1 MCSPGWGNLVA
12 IDWNDLPVGR
22 NLTAKFL
29 KNVKSPPC
37 LPLPRRLN
45 IDRCITYK
53 FPSSVHSSHYTPG
66 FDMCPCSL
74 TFGNDNRCVVVVI
87 IIIIIYFFFLPQ
99 LLFPESSAFS
109 PENFKFLK
117 CWWRGLPPPP
127 PLLRPGPYAF
137 GLDSVA
143 CTMQSQ
149 FFVVLFF
156 LVLFRARWA
165 IQRTMVLNNL
175 NITFR

>member
-1 MCSPGWGNLVA
+1 MSNPHP
-12 IDWNDLPVGR
+12 I
-22 NLTAKFL
+22 
-29 KNVKSPPC
+29 PC

-45 IDRCITYK
+45 IDRCIIDK

-87 IIIIIYFFFLPQ
+87 IIIIFLPQ

-109 PENFKFLK
+109 PEKFQFLK
-117 CWWRGLPPPP
+117 GSGRPPPPPP
-127 PLLRPGPYAF
+127 PLLRPGAYAF

>member
-1 MCSPGWGNLVA
+1 MSNPHP
-12 IDWNDLPVGR
+12 I
-22 NLTAKFL
+22 
-29 KNVKSPPC
+29 PC

-45 IDRCITYK
+45 IDRYIIDK

-74 TFGNDNRCVVVVI
+74 TFGNNNRCVVVVI
-87 IIIIIYFFFLPQ
+87 IIIIFLPQ

-109 PENFKFLK
+109 PKNFKFLK
-117 CWWRGLPPPP
+117 SSGRCLPPPP
-127 PLLRPGPYAF
+127 ALLRPGAYAF

-149 FFVVLFF
+149 VFVVLFF

>member
-1 MCSPGWGNLVA
+1 MSNPHPL
-12 IDWNDLPVGR
+12 
-22 NLTAKFL
+22 
-29 KNVKSPPC
+29 PC

-45 IDRCITYK
+45 IDRCIIDK

-87 IIIIIYFFFLPQ
+87 IIIIIFLPQ

-117 CWWRGLPPPP
+117 SSGRCLPSPPPT
-127 PLLRPGPYAF
+127 LLRPGAYAF

>member
-1 MCSPGWGNLVA
+1 MSNPHP
-12 IDWNDLPVGR
+12 I
-22 NLTAKFL
+22 
-29 KNVKSPPC
+29 PC
-37 LPLPRRLN
+37 LPLPRRLS
-45 IDRCITYK
+45 IDRCIIYK

-87 IIIIIYFFFLPQ
+87 IIIIFFLPQ

-117 CWWRGLPPPP
+117 SWGRCLPPPPP

>member
-1 MCSPGWGNLVA
+1 
-12 IDWNDLPVGR
+12 
-22 NLTAKFL
+22 
-29 KNVKSPPC
+29 
-37 LPLPRRLN
+37 
-45 IDRCITYK
+45 
-53 FPSSVHSSHYTPG
+53 
-66 FDMCPCSL
+66 MCPCSL
-74 TFGNDNRCVVVVI
+74 TFGNDNRCVVVVVI
-87 IIIIIYFFFLPQ
+87 IIIIFFYLAQ
-99 LLFPESSAFS
+99 LQFPESSAFS
-109 PENFKFLK
+109 PENLKF
-117 CWWRGLPPPP
+117 GGAASSPPP

-149 FFVVLFF
+149 FFVVFFF